1 MQKSKRFAFAH
12 DVEGI
17 GLPSDLRQNTGAFGQ
32 RITPPLVFEQQI
44 LSLQVSNG
52 DDALAKFRSN
62 RFAGVLVALACAVI
76 GSTA

>member
-1 MQKSKRFAFAH
+1 LMGLAALLPAALHFAW
-12 DVEGI
+12 
-17 GLPSDLRQNTGAFGQ
+17 
-32 RITPPLVFEQQI
+32 QI